1 MTKLERLQALE
12 REATKGPW
20 HTGHVHDSY
29 CIYQAGEEGKGA
41 LAWTSTQ
48 RFRDGVDNGKLIA
61 ALRNAAPDLI
71 QVALAAQWYIECLE
85 AVLERRPVRGLD
97 EAQHGYEA
105 AIAPL
110 LESEEPS
117 A

>member
-1 MTKLERLQALE
+1 MTRLERLQALE
-12 REATKGPW
+12 RE
-20 HTGHVHDSY
+20 
-29 CIYQAGEEGKGA
+29 
-41 LAWTSTQ
+41 LADLSLRLTYL
-48 RFRDGVDNGKLIA
+48 RIDEIRDDLVD
-61 ALRNAAPDLI
+61 AAPDLI

-110 LESEEPS
+110 LESESSE
-117 A
+117 

>member
-20 HTGHVHDSY
+20 VWDEDGDLMALWELEPCDGDIVLGMYTGDKPEP
-29 CIYQAGEEGKGA
+29 ADA
-41 LAWTSTQ
+41 A
-48 RFRDGVDNGKLIA
+48 LIA

-71 QVALAAQWYIECLE
+71 RVALAAQWYIECLE

-105 AIAPL
+105 ALIAL
-110 LESEEPS
+110 DQEHD

>member
-1 MTKLERLQALE
+1 MLGMAGHASRTNRGYEIRDAL
-12 REATKGPW
+12 
-20 HTGHVHDSY
+20 
-29 CIYQAGEEGKGA
+29 
-41 LAWTSTQ
+41 
-48 RFRDGVDNGKLIA
+48 VD
-61 ALRNAAPDLI
+61 AAPDLI

-110 LESEEPS
+110 LESEAE
-117 A
+117 